1 MGWCG
6 RQTRLMARMVD
17 PATRNRHISG
27 MEEKIERQ
35 LDLPRVSVVLGT
47 VRWGA
52 VEDVRP
58 RLDGYNVCQR
68 LSGDHAPIRIGNIG
82 AREAFRRVRSI
93 GFLPPDC
100 AVRLFPVD
108 GPFRVLNCAFERQWF
123 EETTGIDAGF
133 WDAHTRDLVSIRNR
147 RLEVLMQDIQ
157 AEMEQPGFGHEPL
170 VEAATTMMLVEMA
183 RHFQQLAEPHGAVGN
198 GLAPWQMRRIEERI
212 AAADLRG
219 YPSLAELAELAGI
232 SQSHLMRGFKASTGW
247 PIHKFIAEER
257 LRAAKQLLAKE
268 ELNSKEIAGRLG
280 FRTPAYFATAF
291 RRMTGKTPSEYRR
304 EARAG
309 IFVTN

>member
-1 MGWCG
+1 
-6 RQTRLMARMVD
+6 MVD
-17 PATRNRHISG
+17 HEAVKGHISS
-27 MEEKIERQ
+27 MEELIERQ

-58 RLDGYNVCQR
+58 RHDGYNICQR
-68 LSGDHAPIRIGNIG
+68 LSGEHAPIRIGNIG

-100 AVRLFPVD
+100 AVRLFPVE
-108 GPFRVLNCAFERQWF
+108 GPFRVLNCAFERKWF
-123 EETTGIDAGF
+123 ENTTGIDVGF
-133 WDAHTRDLVSIRNR
+133 WEAHTRDLVSIRNR

-157 AEMEQPGFGHEPL
+157 AEMEQPGFGHELL
-170 VEAATTMMLVEMA
+170 VESATTMMLVEMA
-183 RHFQQLAEPHGAVGN
+183 RYFRQLSEPRGAAGN

-212 AAADLRG
+212 EAADLRG

-257 LRAAKQLLAKE
+257 LRAAKQLLAGD

-280 FRTPAYFATAF
+280 FRNPAYFATAF

-309 IFVTN
+309 VYGAN